1 MSNSAAGST
10 GNGFG
15 EIPEKKHWVISST
28 DEKVRRRKP
37 GEERPEARRIEKE
50 NQ

>member
-15 EIPEKKHWVISST
+15 GKPEKKHWVISST
-28 DEKVRRRKP
+28 DEKSQEEEA